1 MDDKELLEYK
11 QKLKG
16 LSLKE
21 LNDILTHIH
30 PAKVPEKYRA
40 VQEEILLRPG
50 GVLQQTAEPVV
61 AQPEAAAV
69 QAAYASGASPK
80 PRAQEQKAQAA
91 PRAATSKLD
100 ALLTAASMLFIALA
114 LYLLLIPFVPLPGSH
129 AVREMLS
136 GLPPHF

>member
-30 PAKVPEKYRA
+30 PAKVPEKHRA

-50 GVLQQTAEPVV
+50 GVLQPPAAEPVV
-61 AQPEAAAV
+61 TLPKAAAV
-69 QAAYASGASPK
+69 LSAK
-80 PRAQEQKAQAA
+80 PRVQEQKAQAA
-91 PRAATSKLD
+91 PKAATSKLD